1 MRGIGGHFPTEI
13 QTLLLKSALNE
24 NNKAHVSFSK
34 WLVRKN
40 LEALNPDSPTF
51 LSDFMDSLDLESQR
65 LLPLV
70 IQNLGENS
78 HPYFKLLRG
87 IRKNFWVRNKQI
99 EYRAGQIQKSL
110 TLLKIPSMKI
120 KGLDY
125 AQNYY
130 DSMALRPMN
139 DGGILIPFNY
149 REKVVKLMEQGYFG
163 NKQNTFS
170 LRMKDNTHAVHLEF
184 EAGIDIGLHWN
195 IFAEYSNKIN
205 VSDFI
210 WEKARKEEHNG
221 EVMYKMHDTHAFFL
235 SIIHDRNFDF
245 VPPFRWVADTHKI
258 RQKAEIDW
266 EEVYTLARKFPYKPF
281 LKDSFT
287 YLDNVFHADF
297 PPGFVS
303 KINNLKTTHL
313 ENAYY
318 RNTTRNIRNFG
329 FISLAWY
336 GTIRRFIH
344 YFLFLRES
352 DTSLF
357 KYLTSWYYNRIQG
370 ELIKD

>member
-87 IRKNFWVRNKQI
+87 IRKNFWVKNKQI

-170 LRMKDNTHAVHLEF
+170 LKMKDNTHAVHLEF

-221 EVMYKMHDTHAFFL
+221 GVMYKMHDTHAFFL
-235 SIIHDRNFDF
+235 SITHGRNFDF
-245 VPPFRWVADTHKI
+245 VPPFRWVADAHKI
-258 RQKAEIDW
+258 RHKAEIDW